1 MDEKEKSTL
10 SEDKKI
16 LVPHI
21 LIINEKPSVS
31 MEFSKTLGVKQTEK
45 HDGYIEGYSDFFG
58 CTIWIT
64 WAIGHLVTLSYPEVY
79 DEKYK
84 NWNLENLPFLPEEY
98 LYEIIPS
105 VKKQFQIVKKLLN
118 TIGTSEQDKK
128 EKSTLLPDK
137 KFLVPVPVIYNA
149 GDAGRE
155 GEYIQRLIYQTA
167 GYNRKAQIKRI
178 WIDSYTDDEIKKGI
192 KDAKD
197 ASCKDKLADSAYMRA
212 IEDYSIGINFSRAL
226 SCKFGYEYNQKI
238 KSEKYKPLSVGR
250 VMTCVLGMV
259 VDRER
264 QIRAFKPTD
273 FYKIK
278 ADTGFESLWKAVET
292 SHLYENPLL
301 YNETG
306 FKNQR
311 SAEQFLA
318 GLQKKPRLKVE
329 TAVKKTE
336 KKKAP
341 LLFNLAELQ
350 NECSKKFKIS
360 PDKTLEVAQ
369 KLYEQKLT
377 TYPRT
382 DARVLSTAVAK
393 EIDKNIKGLIK
404 YSHKN
409 NIAENI
415 ITNGWYRGIVESKY
429 CDDSKI
435 TDHYAI
441 IPTGMVDDSELND
454 IELAVFHL
462 IIERFLSIFYP
473 EAIYEKVDVVLL
485 HPSQERFFA
494 SEKVLKSLGY
504 LEIVGYE
511 KEKQAGVLG
520 NINEGDILEAEF
532 SISKG
537 QTSAPSRYTSGSLI
551 LAMENAG
558 NLIEDEELRAQIKGS
573 GIGTSAT
580 RAETVKKLI
589 KVGYICLNQKTQ
601 IITPHTDGEILY
613 DIVNDNIPSL
623 LSPKMT
629 ASWEKGL
636 AQIESGE
643 VSKEQYQ
650 EKLNSYVRK
659 SVEEIKSK
667 QAKQGEPD
675 ENLGII
681 LGICPLCGG
690 DIVTTRFG
698 CGCSNYKEKGCWFSL
713 PSFAL
718 KQMDNEQLDKLFTKG
733 KTDVINN
740 LIGKSG
746 KKFAASFYIDHENK
760 KIQMLLPGGS
770 MEKEDT
776 TFICPR
782 AKCKKT
788 GKMLKKTGSRLSCEC
803 GFAMYTTICGKELE
817 NDEIEQILAGETI
830 AVNGLV
836 SKKGKKFEANVRMKR
851 DGKLDMSFH

>member
-1 MDEKEKSTL
+1 MK
-10 SEDKKI
+10 
-16 LVPHI
+16 LVVC
-21 LIINEKPSVS
+21 EKPSVAQD
-31 MEFSKTLGVKQTEK
+31 FAATLGVQGR
-45 HDGYIEGYSDFFG
+45 HDGYIENDEY
-58 CTIWIT
+58 IIT
-64 WAIGHLVTLSYPEVY
+64 WCVGHLVTLCYPEEY
-79 DEKYK
+79 DPGLKEWK
-84 NWNLENLPFLPEEY
+84 LETLPFLPAQY
-98 LYEIIPS
+98 RYEIIKD
-105 VKKQFQIVKKLLN
+105 VKKQYEIVKKLLN
-118 TIGTSEQDKK
+118 R
-128 EKSTLLPDK
+128 PD
-137 KFLVPVPVIYNA
+137 VDVIYNA

-155 GEYIQRLIYQTA
+155 GEYIQRLVQQTA
-167 GYNRKAQIKRI
+167 GYNRKAKMMRI
-178 WIDSYTDDEIKKGI
+178 WIDSQTQDEIRRGI
-192 KDAKD
+192 RDAKD
-197 ASCKDKLADSAYMRA
+197 ASCYDRLADSAYMRA
-212 IEDYSIGINFSRAL
+212 IEDYAIGINFSRAL

-238 KSEKYKPLSVGR
+238 KSDKYKPLSVGR
-250 VMTCVLGMV
+250 VMTCVLGMI

-292 SHLYENPLL
+292 SHLYENPIL

-306 FKNQR
+306 FKTQR
-311 SAEQFLA
+311 AAEQFIA

-329 TAVKKTE
+329 SVVKKME
-336 KKKAP
+336 KKNAP
-341 LLFNLAELQ
+341 QLFNLAELQ
-350 NECSKKFKIS
+350 NECSKRFKIS

-393 EIDKNIKGLIK
+393 EIDKNIRGLTK
-404 YSHKN
+404 YSYKN
-409 NIAENI
+409 DVAENI
-415 ITNGWYRGIVESKY
+415 LSNGWYKGISSSKY

-441 IPTGMVDDSELND
+441 IPTGVTDDSGLND
-454 IELAVFHL
+454 IELSVFHL

-473 EAIYEKVDVVLL
+473 GAVYEKVDVVLL
-485 HPSQERFFA
+485 HQSKERFFT
-494 SEKVLKSLGY
+494 SEKVLKSPGY

-511 KEKQAGVLG
+511 KEKQSGVLG
-520 NINEGDILEAEF
+520 NIAEGDILDAEY

-537 QTSAPSRYTSGSLI
+537 QTSAPSRYTSGNII

-580 RAETVKKLI
+580 RAETIKKLVKI
-589 KVGYICLNQKTQ
+589 GYICLNQKTQ
-601 IITPHTDGEILY
+601 VITPHTDGELLY
-613 DIVNDNIPSL
+613 DIINDNIPSL

-636 AQIESGE
+636 AQIERGE

-650 EKLNSYVRK
+650 EKLNDYVRK
-659 SVEEIKSK
+659 SVEGIKSK

-675 ENLGII
+675 ESFGVI
-681 LGICPLCGG
+681 LGTCPLCKG

-718 KQMDNEQLDKLFTKG
+718 KQMDNEQLDKLITKG

-740 LIGKSG
+740 LVAKNG
-746 KKFAASFYIDHENK
+746 KKFAASFYIDHEEK
-760 KIQMLLPGGS
+760 KIQMLFPGGS

-782 AKCKKT
+782 AKCKKA
-788 GKMLKKTGSRLSCEC
+788 GKMMKKTGSRLSCEC
-803 GFAMYTTICGKELE
+803 GFSMYTTICGKELE
-817 NDEIEQILAGETI
+817 DDEIEQILAGETI
-830 AVNGLV
+830 YVKGLV
-836 SKKGKKFEANVRMKR
+836 SQKGKKFDANVRMKR
-851 DGKLDMSFH
+851 DGKLDMSFD